1 MLKGKLFET
10 GRLKFDKWLFG
21 PEEFSGISRNRPL
34 VLWAMRGIDKYS
46 RVFVPSEISYKLLKD
61 F

>member
-21 PEEFSGISRNRPL
+21 PEEFSGISRNSPL

-46 RVFVPSEISYKLLKD
+46 RVFCAFRNQL
-61 F
+61 